1 MSTILLVDDD
11 PAILEVLKMRLE
23 LENHRVIDVKTET
36 QAIAAVETHAFELA
50 IIDYQLGN
58 GNGIQL
64 MEQAKQIQ
72 PDLPV
77 IILTAHG
84 TIEKAVQAIQK
95 GAYTYL
101 TKPFDDEELIHHV
114 RLGCEKNRLTEEIRS
129 LKRMLYDKFGF
140 DNIIAK
146 DEKMIAVLKS
156 VIQASKIDS
165 NILLEGESGTGK
177 ELMAKSIHVAS
188 NRKDAPFIAIN
199 CAAIPETL
207 FESELFGVKKGAF
220 TGADHEKKGLFL
232 EAHGST
238 ILLDEVA
245 DIPVSIQT
253 KLLRVLQE
261 KEIQPLGQNKT
272 IKVDVRVVAS
282 TNQNLE
288 EKIKKGDFREDLF
301 YRLNV
306 VTVTMPNLL
315 EMREDI
321 PLLIHHFFSK
331 FKKQYERQKLTV
343 TPEIFQTLY
352 QRSWKGNVRE
362 LQNSIKRIVLLTP
375 GDSVEPSDVEELL
388 ENGCDTVAPGT
399 VVGGFE
405 EFYAMPYNEAKT
417 EVVEK
422 FSKEYLH
429 NLLTSFSGNVTNA
442 AASCGLERQGL
453 QRIMRRYNILSA
465 DYKNS

>member
-1 MSTILLVDDD
+1 MSTILIVDDD
-11 PAILEVLKMRLE
+11 PAILEILKMRLE
-23 LENHRVIDVKTET
+23 LENHRVIDVKTLPD
-36 QAIAAVETHAFELA
+36 AIAAVETHAFELA

-140 DNIIAK
+140 DSIIAK

-188 NRKDAPFIAIN
+188 HRRDAPFVAIN
-199 CAAIPETL
+199 CAAIPESL

-220 TGADHEKKGLFL
+220 TGADKDKKGFL
-232 EAHGST
+232 EKAGT
-238 ILLDEVA
+238 GTFFFDEISE
-245 DIPVSIQT
+245 IPISVQA
-253 KLLRVLQE
+253 KMLRAVQE
-261 KEIQPLGQNKT
+261 NEFYPLGGNEKVKFKARIIAATNK
-272 IKVDVRVVAS
+272 KLEEEVRQKRFRQDLYYRVRVIPI
-282 TNQNLE
+282 TLPPL
-288 EKIKKGDFREDLF
+288 RE
-301 YRLNV
+301 R
-306 VTVTMPNLL
+306 
-315 EMREDI
+315 RACI
-321 PLLIHHFFSK
+321 PLLAHFFLEQ
-331 FKKQYERQKLTV
+331 FKQEMNKKVVHFSDEAMTKLCRAPWPGNIRELKNVVEYCVAMSTAEV
-343 TPEIFQTLY
+343 IPPELVLFGEKLPLSSQPLKPFKEAKLDFEKNYIVELLSLTN
-352 QRSWKGNVRE
+352 GNVSQAAKLAGKYRADFYD
-362 LQNSIKRIVLLTP
+362 QMKR
-375 GDSVEPSDVEELL
+375 
-388 ENGCDTVAPGT
+388 
-399 VVGGFE
+399 
-405 EFYAMPYNEAKT
+405 
-417 EVVEK
+417 
-422 FSKEYLH
+422 
-429 NLLTSFSGNVTNA
+429 
-442 AASCGLERQGL
+442 CGLDAQDFRQ
-453 QRIMRRYNILSA
+453 
-465 DYKNS
+465 DV